1 MNPPFMKI
9 PIITKQNLVSIG
21 LHSGAWLIIFSLPY
35 LLRLI
40 YLDDPIQNPEQ
51 RGFFLLGLY
60 TGVLWAI
67 TFYLNAFYFLPKMVR
82 RKQWALFI
90 TSIVV
95 LYIIMLNIHGII
107 FRHLIPLKPFNIGIS
122 ALFNAPAYLLSL
134 AVSTIY
140 YLVNQ
145 NIRESRFAREKH
157 EETLKTELAFL
168 RSQISPHFLF
178 NVLNNIVALARLKS
192 DKLEPTVHKLSSLM
206 QYMLYETT
214 DETVLLRKEIEYLE
228 SYVQL
233 QEQRFGEKV
242 RVKLLVDAKDDFYEI
257 EPMLLIPFVENAFK
271 HGVGLIE
278 HPEIN
283 ISLHVKDGQLTF
295 YVQNKYNAGTTEEK
309 DKASGIGLNNV
320 ERRLDL
326 LYKKDHTL
334 SVNKRINESNENI
347 FEVFLQIHLHK

>member
-1 MNPPFMKI
+1 
-9 PIITKQNLVSIG
+9 
-21 LHSGAWLIIFSLPY
+21 
-35 LLRLI
+35 
-40 YLDDPIQNPEQ
+40 
-51 RGFFLLGLY
+51 
-60 TGVLWAI
+60 
-67 TFYLNAFYFLPKMVR
+67 
-82 RKQWALFI
+82 
-90 TSIVV
+90 
-95 LYIIMLNIHGII
+95 
-107 FRHLIPLKPFNIGIS
+107 
-122 ALFNAPAYLLSL
+122 
-134 AVSTIY
+134 
-140 YLVNQ
+140 
-145 NIRESRFAREKH
+145 
-157 EETLKTELAFL
+157 
-168 RSQISPHFLF
+168 
-178 NVLNNIVALARLKS
+178 VLNNIVALARLKS

-242 RVKLLVDAKDDFYEI
+242 RVKLLVDAKDYFYEI

-334 SVNKRINESNENI
+334 SVNRRINESNENI

>member
-1 MNPPFMKI
+1 MKI
-9 PIITKQNLVSIG
+9 PKINRQNLVSVG

-40 YLDDPIQNPEQ
+40 YLDDPLKNPEI
-51 RGFFLLGLY
+51 RGFFYLGLY
-60 TGVLWAI
+60 TGFLWAI
-67 TFYLNAFYFLPKMVR
+67 TFYLNAFYFLPKMVKKKR
-82 RKQWALFI
+82 WAVFI
-90 TSIVV
+90 LSIVV
-95 LYIIMLNIHGII
+95 LYVVILNIHGVI
-107 FRHLIPLKPFNIGIS
+107 FRHLLPQKPFNIGIS

-140 YLVNQ
+140 YMVNQ
-145 NIRESRFAREKH
+145 NIRESHLAREKH

-168 RSQISPHFLF
+168 RSQISPHFIF

-242 RVKLLVDAKDDFYEI
+242 KVNLLVDAKDDFFEI

-283 ISLHVKDGQLTF
+283 ISLHVREGQLTF
-295 YVQNKYNAGTTEEK
+295 FVQNKYNAGQPEEK

-320 ERRLDL
+320 ERRLEL
-326 LYKKDHTL
+326 LYKKQHTL
-334 SVNKRINESNENI
+334 SINRRTNESNENI
-347 FEVFLQIHLHK
+347 FEVYLQIHLH